1 MGAQHGGVGVVGGWM
16 QGGGHNPFV
25 SQYGMQV
32 DQVVEIE
39 VVTADGKFQKVS
51 ECNNP
56 ELFWAL
62 RGGGGGT
69 FGVVTAATI
78 KVHPTVPIAVGR
90 FILNSTS
97 PKLWDSVAYF
107 LQQGPT
113 VRDRYGAQGYFYVM
127 PAAFQSTL
135 AMPGKY
141 ATIENAKAAFEPLVD
156 KMTAIAG
163 AQRPDVKY
171 YTYKTYAEWYVAEQ
185 GNDLMEDEGKEW
197 LSFYDGSDGS
207 TPSQS
212 QAMANPMSM
221 IPWSIKYPQ
230 GPSKRSLHQR
240 SFVRR
245 NEEMEVMYARPMSRT
260 YLDSR
265 LVSAEE
271 ITSMPRAELGK
282 LINSTFPAIDG
293 ISLRG
298 FLYGGGAQAKP
309 AATAMGLN
317 PAWRTSTYH
326 LIMNAVPGNIRHDYD
341 VGAWKKAWPK
351 AGAYLNEASPHAADW
366 KQSYFGS
373 NYARL
378 ESIKKKYDPKNVFW
392 CSPCVGADMLT
403 YSDERI
409 CPNTAYPSAGP
420 APDTLVNMQ

>member
-1 MGAQHGGVGVVGGWM
+1 
-16 QGGGHNPFV
+16 
-25 SQYGMQV
+25 
-32 DQVVEIE
+32 
-39 VVTADGKFQKVS
+39 
-51 ECNNP
+51 
-56 ELFWAL
+56 
-62 RGGGGGT
+62 
-69 FGVVTAATI
+69 
-78 KVHPTVPIAVGR
+78 
-90 FILNSTS
+90 
-97 PKLWDSVAYF
+97 
-107 LQQGPT
+107 
-113 VRDRYGAQGYFYVM
+113 M

-141 ATIENAKAAFEPLVD
+141 ATTENAKAAFEPLVD
-156 KMTAIAG
+156 KMTTIAG
-163 AQRPDVKY
+163 AQRPEVKY
-171 YTYKTYAEWYVAEQ
+171 YTYKSYAEWYVAEQ

-271 ITSMPRAELGK
+271 ITSMPQAELGK

-341 VGAWKKAWPK
+341 VGAWKKAWPE

-378 ESIKKKYDPKNVFW
+378 EAIKKKYDPKNVFW
-392 CSPCVGADMLT
+392 CSPCVGADVFT
-403 YSDERI
+403 YDDERI
-409 CPNTAYPSAGP
+409 CPNTAYPSTGP
-420 APDTLVNMQ
+420 APNTLVNMQSKTGIAVLPVSRILSRRQGNAHRLLGYTRYRQSAPPHHPSLHEERNSSQGYALISRREHGRLDYARCPGRHERHARHGCRT